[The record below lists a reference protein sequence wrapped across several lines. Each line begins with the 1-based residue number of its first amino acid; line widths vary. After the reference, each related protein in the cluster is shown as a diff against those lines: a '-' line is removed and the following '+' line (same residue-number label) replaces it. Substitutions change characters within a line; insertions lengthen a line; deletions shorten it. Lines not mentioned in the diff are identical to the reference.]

1 MARSPNPIRGI
12 RAIRGFLS
20 VVFALGAACG
30 SVLASAADENVLLT
44 IDSVVLRPKIE
55 AEVPARQTGVLATIN
70 VTEGDRVE
78 KDQELV
84 ALDDRVARL
93 AAQHAEL
100 ELSQA
105 RAKADN
111 NLNILYAAK
120 ALDVARAELKRSVE
134 SNEKFPNSISGSQL
148 DVERLTIEKLELERQ
163 QAERELELARFDAQI
178 KENALEAAMLDLEL
192 HHVRAPFAGVV
203 TVVRGRAG
211 EWVEPGTAVLRIV
224 AVDQLRIE
232 GFAPAD
238 KLDILRPG
246 APLLFELGS
255 EVGDEGGVENAEVG
269 APETYA
275 AHLAFVNPEVDPVNR
290 QVRIWAEL
298 NKPAPALRPGAQG
311 RLIFLRT
318 MK

>member
-1 MARSPNPIRGI
+1 MPHRCS
-12 RAIRGFLS
+12 L
-20 VVFALGAACG
+20 VVLIVLVVGT
-30 SVLASAADENVLLT
+30 LASGSAATRADENVLLT

-55 AEVPARQTGVLATIN
+55 AEVPSRQTGVLAAIA

-84 ALDDRVARL
+84 SLDDRVARL

-100 ELSQA
+100 ERSQA

-163 QAERELELARFDAQI
+163 QAERELELARFDSQI

-211 EWVEPGTAVLRIV
+211 EWVEPGTPVLRLV
-224 AVDQLRIE
+224 SADALRAE

-238 KLDILRPG
+238 ALDALQ
-246 APLLFELGS
+246 
-255 EVGDEGGVENAEVG
+255 VG
-269 APETYA
+269 ARVQFVIAANDEAVETVATEIKPYQGW
-275 AHLAFVNPEVDPVNR
+275 LAFVSPEVDPVNR

-298 NKPAPALRPGAQG
+298 DNSNHQLRAGQQG
-311 RLIFLRT
+311 RLELLRSR
-318 MK
+318 

>member
-1 MARSPNPIRGI
+1 MTCSSRFRAFRVFRGCLSL
-12 RAIRGFLS
+12 AITLATAF
-20 VVFALGAACG
+20 GAVA
-30 SVLASAADENVLLT
+30 AIAADENALLT

-55 AEVPARQTGVLATIN
+55 AEVPARQTGVLAVMN

-93 AAQHAEL
+93 AAEHAEL
-100 ELSQA
+100 ERSQA
-105 RAKADN
+105 RAKAEN

-120 ALDVARAELKRSVE
+120 ALDVARAELKRSEE
-134 SNEKFPNSISGSQL
+134 SNAKFPNSISNSQL
-148 DVERLTIEKLELERQ
+148 DVERLTIEKLELEKQ

-224 AVDQLRIE
+224 AVDELRIE

-255 EVGDEGGVENAEVG
+255 EVGDEGSIENAEAG

-298 NKPAPALRPGAQG
+298 NKPAPALRPGVQG

>member
-1 MARSPNPIRGI
+1 MASHLQPIRFI
-12 RAIRGFLS
+12 RAIRGSFLQAL
-20 VVFALGAACG
+20 ALGIAA
-30 SVLASAADENVLLT
+30 SFSNFAVAEENALLT

-78 KDQELV
+78 KNQELV
-84 ALDDRVARL
+84 SLDDRVARL

-100 ELSQA
+100 ERSQA

-163 QAERELELARFDAQI
+163 QAERELELARFDSQI

-192 HHVRAPFAGVV
+192 HRVRAPFAGVV

-211 EWVEPGTAVLRIV
+211 EWVEPGTPVLRIV
-224 AVDQLRIE
+224 SADALRAE

-238 KLDILRPG
+238 ALDALQ
-246 APLLFELGS
+246 
-255 EVGDEGGVENAEVG
+255 VG
-269 APETYA
+269 ARVKFVIAASDESTDVAAADVKTYQGR
-275 AHLAFVNPEVDPVNR
+275 LAFVSPEIDPVNR

-298 NKPAPALRPGAQG
+298 DNSNHELRAGQQG
-311 RLIFLRT
+311 RLELHRSR
-318 MK
+318 